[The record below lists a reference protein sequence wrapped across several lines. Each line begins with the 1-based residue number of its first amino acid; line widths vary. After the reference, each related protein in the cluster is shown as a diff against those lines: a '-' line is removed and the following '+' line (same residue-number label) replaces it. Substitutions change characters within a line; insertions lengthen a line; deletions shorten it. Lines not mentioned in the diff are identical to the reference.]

1 MHLVVTIMGNTD
13 KERVGKL
20 ALVRKIER
28 PSYSDMTAII
38 AHEKYMAK
46 PKVKVE
52 QIKYFIE

>member
-1 MHLVVTIMGNTD
+1 MGNTD

-38 AHEKYMAK
+38 AHEKYFAK